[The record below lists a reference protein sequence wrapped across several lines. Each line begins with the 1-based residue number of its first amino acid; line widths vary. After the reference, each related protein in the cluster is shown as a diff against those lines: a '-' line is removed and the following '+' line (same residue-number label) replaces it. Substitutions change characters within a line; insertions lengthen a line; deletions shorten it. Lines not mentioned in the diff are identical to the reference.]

1 MSTFSAQN
9 FLQCGPVLESG
20 ILDEI
25 LNIVILFFLINQIA
39 FRTPPPRVTAT
50 QPTTDQ
56 PAEEVHLRHPDDG
69 SAAWGT
75 TPAVLPLLRAVRVDE
90 VKPRI

>member
-1 MSTFSAQN
+1 MGLSLNQAFWMKFSTLLFY
-9 FLQCGPVLESG
+9 
-20 ILDEI
+20 
-25 LNIVILFFLINQIA
+25 FFLINQIA